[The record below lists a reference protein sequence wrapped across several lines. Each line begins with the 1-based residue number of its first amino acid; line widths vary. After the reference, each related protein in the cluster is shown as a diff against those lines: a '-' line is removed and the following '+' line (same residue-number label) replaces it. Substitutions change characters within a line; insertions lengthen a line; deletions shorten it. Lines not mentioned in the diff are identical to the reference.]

1 MQEQLRCLS
10 IFCEKKTN
18 QIKILIPFSKNH
30 SRLTVG
36 GKKESCGEGTYR
48 LLSHKHSTHFCP
60 NLKLGEKIPIL
71 FFLQCHQ
78 KLEQGLERQHTK
90 LQKTLEELRD
100 YQKQHEKWAKMNSK
114 VIGIQS
120 IPNFPWFQVNSVQA
134 PLEMRVASRLSYER
148 FTFLTEGQIIALPL
162 KWWVMSKRWL
172 ERTQ

>member
-1 MQEQLRCLS
+1 MEKRRAAVKVHIDCCHTS
-10 IFCEKKTN
+10 TVHIFVL
-18 QIKILIPFSKNH
+18 ILNWERKYS
-30 SRLTVG
+30 SW
-36 GKKESCGEGTYR
+36 
-48 LLSHKHSTHFCP
+48 
-60 NLKLGEKIPIL
+60 

-162 KWWVMSKRWL
+162 KWWVMKEMIRKNTIIMQIFFRKNNTTSRMLRDSWPG
-172 ERTQ
+172 